1 MSHAHRNFKAFIH
14 SENMNFENIFG
25 SIGTK

>member
-1 MSHAHRNFKAFIH
+1 MLHAHRHFNAFIH